1 MNINY
6 DQQEELLGN
15 SESDT
20 KSAVSGESI
29 ATEKRTRPT
38 AKKTTATKKT
48 SPKKPTKGSEGQN
61 TTSSDDDNTSTQQV
75 SKSVLKKSAK
85 SPQSVDSIEKETM
98 VKPVSKS
105 DRTKKS
111 SKDATPKSEA
121 SKQDEQSTSAT
132 KKSAKKPSMAKSSKQ
147 GATAEPPSI
156 EELTAFIT
164 SLKSSSKNVTSHED
178 DDFDNDDD
186 LSNESNLAVEDDN
199 RQADSAEDDEM
210 VQQADGRPISR
221 REQRRLQWL
230 EKRRQLIEL
239 KKQERLSKKL
249 QRTDTVNDGDGAGDN
264 IATPANAGTSQA
276 KTPTPT
282 TAPQS
287 AQSKNTQTG
296 RQQPPQISAS
306 KGNVKP
312 QPNQQGKPQASKD
325 TPQPNDR
332 RQASDKTI
340 QKGQQQTNNT
350 VSQQKQNRV
359 ADGQQKANTSR
370 TAPHAQGKPQVR
382 QGTAPANTQKS
393 PNTPQPANAQAE
405 QKSSPNIAKQGAS
418 RTVESKPQPTSKQ
431 KPTSKTKPQE
441 VADIPQQH
449 PTETAKQDVKKDN
462 TKQPPKKGKQ
472 PTRTPHQ
479 DKPDV
484 ADEQQIIQNKI
495 PPKRFYMPKRLANV
509 PLVSDEVHEIIE
521 RVENYM
527 VNELLVD
534 DGASILIAVS
544 GGVDSVV
551 LLDILSIISYE
562 RGYLL
567 NIVHVNHQLRGD
579 DSKRDERH
587 VRTLAERYHVG
598 CHSTSVNVKEFAN
611 RHSLSIE
618 EAARELRYKFFRQ
631 TSGTVRAGYCA
642 TAHHADDSAETLL
655 MNLFRGTGLTGL
667 AGIPPR
673 RLLMKKTTLVRPLLC
688 LSKNE
693 ILEYAKLRNL
703 EWHDDDTN
711 TIATFTRNK
720 VRHDLI
726 PKIKEEFNPNI
737 IATLSRTASLL
748 RRADGFIDS
757 LIDST
762 YSDIT
767 TESDNKIS
775 IDIHK
780 FSVLHEFLQGE
791 LAERAVAWLT
801 TGKPVSLSAI
811 DRIISLI
818 DKAPGTRETL
828 YQNTIALRE
837 RDSIVLM
844 YENHVQ
850 EIYLSIYK
858 LGVFHIG
865 RYTITLDEVTRNEVR
880 IGESKNVEYVDYDKL
895 PYRLTLRTWHPGDT
909 FHPIGMKGHSK
920 VSDYL
925 TNAKVENSERSNT
938 VVVTTTTDIV
948 WLVGHRLSDDFK
960 LTNETRRIIRMSVLE
975 DKEEPTDTTK
985 S

>member
-1 MNINY
+1 MNINHE
-6 DQQEELLGN
+6 QLHEELPSYSDSDVKTESV
-15 SESDT
+15 SEPT
-20 KSAVSGESI
+20 V
-29 ATEKRTRPT
+29 TEKRTRPT
-38 AKKTTATKKT
+38 AKKSAVAKKVL
-48 SPKKPTKGSEGQN
+48 SKKPIRSNELPDTNSSSGDEVHIQQTTKSN
-61 TTSSDDDNTSTQQV
+61 VKKS
-75 SKSVLKKSAK
+75 SKSLQTSGT
-85 SPQSVDSIEKETM
+85 IENEGVT
-98 VKPVSKS
+98 KPASKPE
-105 DRTKKS
+105 RTKKS
-111 SKDATPKSEA
+111 SKETATQSDI
-121 SKQDEQSTSAT
+121 SKQDEKSATASKKSVKKPSAT
-132 KKSAKKPSMAKSSKQ
+132 KQSK
-147 GATAEPPSI
+147 GATAESPSI

-164 SLKSSSKNVTSHED
+164 SLKSSSKSTISHDD
-178 DDFDNDDD
+178 DDFDNDEDFSNDPNLSEGDD
-186 LSNESNLAVEDDN
+186 GKQGGRAG
-199 RQADSAEDDEM
+199 DDEL
-210 VQQADGRPISR
+210 VQQADGRPVSR

-239 KKQERLSKKL
+239 KKQERLTKKL
-249 QRTDTVNDGDGAGDN
+249 QRTDVPNDGGSED
-264 IATPANAGTSQA
+264 ITPISSGTGSA
-276 KTPTPT
+276 KTPTQ
-282 TAPQS
+282 AVQ
-287 AQSKNTQTG
+287 A
-296 RQQPPQISAS
+296 
-306 KGNVKP
+306 KGNRTGQPQPTQAPAQKENLKTPPNKISKP
-312 QPNQQGKPQASKD
+312 QNQQELAQRGDPRPTVGKI
-325 TPQPNDR
+325 T
-332 RQASDKTI
+332 
-340 QKGQQQTNNT
+340 QKGQQSGTNPIVQSEQGRISDT
-350 VSQQKQNRV
+350 QQKQHTPQSQSHNQ
-359 ADGQQKANTSR
+359 A
-370 TAPHAQGKPQVR
+370 KPQSR
-382 QGTAPANTQKS
+382 QGSAPTNSQKQN
-393 PNTPQPANAQAE
+393 NTPQTVQQE
-405 QKSSPNIAKQGAS
+405 QKSSP
-418 RTVESKPQPTSKQ
+418 QPTKQ
-431 KPTSKTKPQE
+431 VEAKAVRPKPTGKQEQTSRSKPQE
-441 VADIPQQH
+441 VTDAPQPQK
-449 PTETAKQDVKKDN
+449 TETTKQDVKKDSG
-462 TKQPPKKGKQ
+462 KQSSKKGKQ
-472 PTRTPHQ
+472 STRAPHQ
-479 DKPDV
+479 DKIDL
-484 ADEQQIIQNKI
+484 ADEQQVQTKL

-509 PLVSDEVHEIIE
+509 PLVSDEVHAIIE
-521 RVENYM
+521 RVENFM

-544 GGVDSVV
+544 GGVDSVA

-567 NIVHVNHQLRGD
+567 NVVHVNHQLRGD

-587 VRTLAERYHVG
+587 VRALAERYHVG
-598 CHSTSVNVKEFAN
+598 CHSTSVNVKDFAN

-618 EAARELRYKFFRQ
+618 EASRELRYKFFRQ

-688 LSKNE
+688 LGKNE

-703 EWHDDDTN
+703 EWYDDDTN

-737 IATLSRTASLL
+737 IASLSRTASLL

-767 TESDNKIS
+767 VEADNKIS
-775 IDIHK
+775 IDVHK

-811 DRIISLI
+811 DRIISLT
-818 DKAPGTRETL
+818 DKEPGTKETL
-828 YQNTIALRE
+828 YQNVIALRE
-837 RDSIVLM
+837 RDAIVLM

-960 LTNETRRIIRMSVLE
+960 LTNETRRIIRMSVVE
-975 DKEEPTDTTK
+975 EKEELTDTSK